1 MTFEIA
7 STFGSSLKSR
17 WEIYTHTFTHTH
29 THIPSHTHTCIHT
42 HRHTHIT
49 VRKCFSASTSYRYT
63 GIRTLHGPVLL
74 DLTTPL
80 LCKLFFTD
88 FLSEWSARKLQH
100 GYANSRFIH
109 SFIGLRSWLCLGKF
123 QKVEI
128 CSNSV
133 VKNQKTR
140 VQCDLSAPVGLWN
153 ANALHIFRE
162 QSLSPNTEQNS
173 PLQKK
178 NPSRFWPLN

>member
-7 STFGSSLKSR
+7 STYGSSLKSR

-29 THIPSHTHTCIHT
+29 THTLTCIRT
-42 HRHTHIT
+42 HTHIS
-49 VRKCFSASTSYRYT
+49 VQKCFSASTSFRYT
-63 GIRTLHGPVLL
+63 GIRILHGLVLL

-80 LCKLFFTD
+80 LCRLFFID

-100 GYANSRFIH
+100 WYVNSRFIH

-123 QKVEI
+123 QNVEI

-133 VKNQKTR
+133 GKNQKTR
-140 VQCDLSAPVGLWN
+140 VRCDLSAPVSLWN
-153 ANALHIFRE
+153 ADALHIFKE